1 MAQIQKSQKP
11 IATRP
16 IKSGQPLGAI
26 LGSLGLDR
34 CIPLIHGAQGC
45 SAFAKIFF
53 IQHFQEPIPLQSTA
67 MDAAHRDDLTA

>member
-34 CIPLIHGAQGC
+34 
-45 SAFAKIFF
+45 
-53 IQHFQEPIPLQSTA
+53 
-67 MDAAHRDDLTA
+67 

>member
-16 IKSGQPLGAI
+16 IKSGQPLGPPRQPGAR
-26 LGSLGLDR
+26 SLHTTDPRR
-34 CIPLIHGAQGC
+34 CPGC

-53 IQHFQEPIPLQSTA
+53 HPALSGADPAAVDGDGPYQHHHGL
-67 MDAAHRDDLTA
+67 R